1 MPSVETGNTS
11 EYYKLINSTS
21 SAMFSDVFEYSRI
34 FEDDKIFKTDN
45 TFKEFTDTPDWMCS
59 EHTNTNNLS
68 SPFND
73 ESAFTD
79 RIKNGP
85 PMDNYGVYQYPT
97 YKWSTSHS
105 LKKPRLPMGNTK
117 NRPAGL
123 PSNNNNIPNQ
133 STISSM
139 RPTSLDYAT
148 QRSSSPVPNKTANS
162 SCNTAAISPVGSS
175 SINDSEDRISRFMSL
190 DNTSSDNNNNNN
202 NNYSIRST
210 IKTDSMFTNSEFAKK
225 AQCVDSSP
233 ISKSYNHLHQSSSL
247 TDMDG
252 VHQYTTAF
260 EAKNFN
266 SFSIPPFPND
276 LNAESYLNSTHDKS
290 ACLNHGTKL
299 RAQGSGQIQLW
310 QFLLELLA
318 DSQNMACIT
327 WEGNDGEFKLID
339 PDEVARRWGERKS
352 KPNMNYDKL
361 SRALRYYYDKNIM
374 TKVHGKRYAYR
385 FDFTGL
391 AQAMHSSSCSPSST
405 STLLSSPSCSL
416 SSAFSSNPM
425 CLSDRL
431 YSNHKDINSG
441 GNVND
446 TEDKSKISWKKIQVA
461 AAAAAASCYF
471 IHPDKQCPNS
481 FNSMNDTDSYAV
493 TNLQENKNS
502 VNWCT
507 TNASQNSVPSS
518 CNFHDYLSSATLGAR
533 SKQHDETT
541 SKFTYPVESNTSY
554 YDNQMVND
562 AKFSYQERVNCSML
576 SGNYSH
582 LFNPLLSIDNQ
593 NHSENNTVQSELDH
607 SSAYLKSLSDVRSK
621 LKHATNT
628 ENIFG
633 QSSVNND
640 LQFLDFIHSTNDFRS
655 SSNLLFNWQSIPN
668 SYSVSPSVTL
678 PSSSGSQLTNLSY
691 NNNSSGQQRP
701 PHHHH
706 QQQQQHVYTQET
718 NDCSIHDLNVN
729 HWYDTTLQPISNTTT
744 N

>member
-1 MPSVETGNTS
+1 MQSVETGNTR
-11 EYYKLINSTS
+11 EYYKLMNFSS
-21 SAMFSDVFEYSRI
+21 SAMFS
-34 FEDDKIFKTDN
+34 DKIFKTDN

-73 ESAFTD
+73 ELVFTD
-79 RIKNGP
+79 RIKHGP
-85 PMDNYGVYQYPT
+85 PMDNYGIYQYPT

-105 LKKPRLPMGNTK
+105 LKKPRLPMGNIK
-117 NRPAGL
+117 NQPVGL
-123 PSNNNNIPNQ
+123 HSNNTPNQ

-139 RPTSLDYAT
+139 RPTSLDYTA
-148 QRSSSPVPNKTANS
+148 QRNSSSVRNKIVNS
-162 SCNTAAISPVGSS
+162 SNTAEISPVGSS
-175 SINDSEDRISRFMSL
+175 GINDSEDRISRFMSS
-190 DNTSSDNNNNNN
+190 DNTSSDNSNN
-202 NNYSIRST
+202 NNYSMRST
-210 IKTDSMFTNSEFAKK
+210 IKTDNS
-225 AQCVDSSP
+225 ST
-233 ISKSYNHLHQSSSL
+233 ISKSYNHLHQSSNL
-247 TDMDG
+247 TDIDG

-290 ACLNHGTKL
+290 TCLNHGTKL
-299 RAQGSGQIQLW
+299 RSQGSGQIQLW

-391 AQAMHSSSCSPSST
+391 AQAMHSSSCSPSSST

-416 SSAFSSNPM
+416 SSAFSNNPM

-431 YSNHKDINSG
+431 YANHKDISSG

-446 TEDKSKISWKKIQVA
+446 ETEDKSKISWKKIQVA

-481 FNSMNDTDSYAV
+481 FSSSMNDTDSYAV

-507 TNASQNSVPSS
+507 TNASQHSLPSS
-518 CNFHDYLSSATLGAR
+518 CNFHDYLSSVSLGAR
-533 SKQHDETT
+533 SKQHDETM
-541 SKFTYPVESNTSY
+541 SKFTYPVESTTSY

-562 AKFSYQERVNCSML
+562 AKFSCQEKVNCSML

-593 NHSENNTVQSELDH
+593 NHSENNSVQSELDH

-621 LKHATNT
+621 LKYASNT

-691 NNNSSGQQRP
+691 NNNNSSGQQRP
-701 PHHHH
+701 PHHH

-718 NDCSIHDLNVN
+718 NDCSIHDLNMN